1 MSSLYETIN
10 DTSKVLKLS
19 SDLTISEFKIG
30 RREPELHRMFR
41 FKVAVAAILMLKL
54 R

>member
-1 MSSLYETIN
+1 MSSIHEIIN

-19 SDLTISEFKIG
+19 SDPTISEFKIG

-41 FKVAVAAILMLKL
+41 FKVAVAVI
-54 R
+54 

>member
-19 SDLTISEFKIG
+19 SDLTIGEFKIG

-41 FKVAVAAILMLKL
+41 FKVPATVI
-54 R
+54 

>member
-1 MSSLYETIN
+1 MSSLYEIIN

-41 FKVAVAAILMLKL
+41 FKVAVAAI
-54 R
+54 